1 MENPTS
7 AASAAPP
14 LGAAPGR
21 EPAAFAP
28 PPAAPPRPGAPIP
41 ATTAGTAPVPVSVD
55 DDLRHVAPALR
66 GGPDLVLAPWAGA
79 TWRAVSQLTVGFVA
93 LMFAGTVALTVV
105 PVMASLTLLGVG
117 IPLLAASLVLTDPF
131 AAAERARLEAQLE
144 VRIAAPVRRR
154 PRRPTVWGRL
164 MGVLTDGR
172 RWAAV
177 AYAAV
182 GMLLACAQVIVAWAG
197 FGGSLAA
204 VALPVYRSATELA
217 SAEVTAW
224 VAAGTVGIW
233 ITAWA
238 TQALALV
245 HVRLARA
252 LLGPGRRGEVEE
264 ARAQAAV
271 AQEEAAVANERVE
284 VARVR
289 AEHLTETRTRV
300 VGAADTERRRIER
313 DLHDGAQQRLV
324 ALGVELGAAKRAAS
338 TDPDAARDA
347 IDHAHREVKEVLA
360 ELRDLVRGIHP
371 AVLTDRGLDA
381 ALSALA
387 ARSPVPVEVDVPD
400 VDALAGCTPAAQ
412 AAAYFVAAEALT
424 NAARHSGAGL
434 VRLDV
439 RVRDGMLHLEVA
451 DDGHGGATERPGSG
465 LEGLRGRV
473 EALDGTF
480 HLESPT
486 GHGTRLVVGVPCAS

>member
-1 MENPTS
+1 MS
-7 AASAAPP
+7 
-14 LGAAPGR
+14 
-21 EPAAFAP
+21 
-28 PPAAPPRPGAPIP
+28 I
-41 ATTAGTAPVPVSVD
+41 D
-55 DDLRHVAPALR
+55 DDLAHVAPALR
-66 GGPDLVLAPWAGA
+66 GGHALVLAPWAGA
-79 TWRAVSQLTVGFVA
+79 TWRAVSQVTVGFVVLLTGGTIAMITVPLFAA
-93 LMFAGTVALTVV
+93 LIT
-105 PVMASLTLLGVG
+105 LGVG
-117 IPLLAASLVLTDPF
+117 IPLLAAVLLVTGPL
-131 AAAERARLEAQLE
+131 AAVERARLEAQLQ
-144 VRIAAPVRRR
+144 VRIAPPVRRR
-154 PRRPTVWGRL
+154 RRPTVWGRML
-164 MGVLTDGR
+164 GVLTDGR
-172 RWAAV
+172 RWTAV
-177 AYAAV
+177 AYPAV
-182 GMLLACAQVIVAWAG
+182 GMLLASVQVIVAWGG
-197 FGGSLAA
+197 FGGSIAA
-204 VALPVYRSATELA
+204 IALPVYRSATEL
-217 SAEVTAW
+217 SSTEVTAW

-233 ITAWA
+233 VTAWV
-238 TQALALV
+238 TQALALA

-264 ARAQAAV
+264 ARAQVAV
-271 AQEEAAVANERVE
+271 AQEEAAVAQERVE

-324 ALGVELGAAKRAAS
+324 ALGVELGAAKRAAAA
-338 TDPDAARDA
+338 DPDAAREV
-347 IDHAHREVKEVLA
+347 IDHAHREVKEVLS

-424 NAARHSGAGL
+424 NAARHSGAAL

-439 RVRDGMLHLEVA
+439 HVRDGMLHLQVA

-486 GHGTRLVVGVPCAS
+486 GHGTRLVVEVPCAS